1 MQTHPMQI
9 QSFIKEIFESQAK
22 NILSNIKNINDSY
35 ERSIK
40 LLNSANKVIFTGVG
54 KSGNIAQKAVATFNS
69 LGITSVFLH
78 PTEALHGD
86 LGLIST
92 DDVVVLI
99 SKSGSTDELLKLFPY
114 IKERVKSIAI
124 VSNQNSFLAENCDE
138 FLFAE
143 VEKESCYMNLAP
155 TNSTTLTLVICD
167 ALALGVAK
175 TRDTKAKDFAYN
187 HPLGQLGRFTTL
199 KVSQIMHKGDK
210 LPILNINS
218 DIKTALI
225 IMTDKALG
233 CLCIESNDKLAG
245 IITDGDIR
253 RTLNKYDDI
262 RNLTINEI
270 MTKNPIS
277 IQDNIT
283 LGEALSIMENRDSQ
297 INVLP
302 VVDNDNNCIGV
313 IRLHDIIKSGI

>member
-1 MQTHPMQI
+1 
-9 QSFIKEIFESQAK
+9 
-22 NILSNIKNINDSY
+22 
-35 ERSIK
+35 
-40 LLNSANKVIFTGVG
+40 
-54 KSGNIAQKAVATFNS
+54 
-69 LGITSVFLH
+69 
-78 PTEALHGD
+78 
-86 LGLIST
+86 
-92 DDVVVLI
+92 
-99 SKSGSTDELLKLFPY
+99 
-114 IKERVKSIAI
+114 
-124 VSNQNSFLAENCDE
+124 
-138 FLFAE
+138 
-143 VEKESCYMNLAP
+143 
-155 TNSTTLTLVICD
+155 
-167 ALALGVAK
+167 
-175 TRDTKAKDFAYN
+175 
-187 HPLGQLGRFTTL
+187 
-199 KVSQIMHKGDK
+199 
-210 LPILNINS
+210 
-218 DIKTALI
+218 
-225 IMTDKALG
+225 MTDKALG

>member
-1 MQTHPMQI
+1 MQI
-9 QSFIKEIFESQAK
+9 QSFIKDIFESQA
-22 NILSNIKNINDSY
+22 NTILNNIKNINDSY
-35 ERSIK
+35 EKSIN

-69 LGITSVFLH
+69 LGITAVFLH

-86 LGLIST
+86 LGVINT
-92 DDVVVLI
+92 NDVVVLI

-114 IKERVKSIAI
+114 IKERVKTIAI
-124 VSNQNSFLAENCDE
+124 VSNPNSFLAENCDE

-143 VEKESCYMNLAP
+143 VENESCYMNLAP

-187 HPLGQLGRFTTL
+187 HPLGQLGRFTNL

-233 CLCIESNDKLAG
+233 CLCIESDGKLAG

-283 LGEALSIMENRDSQ
+283 LGEALSIMENRESQ